1 MTIKDWNLLPDA
13 TRLKVAQ
20 KLAAIEG
27 ISDNGII
34 TNLAKKYISSTAKL
48 TPLQKL
54 NLQLLKKDNK
64 GQLIINAKIHI

>member
-27 ISDNGII
+27 INDSGII

>member
-1 MTIKDWNLLPDA
+1 MTIKDWNLLSDA

-27 ISDNGII
+27 ISDSGII

-54 NLQLLKKDNK
+54 NLQLLKRDNK
-64 GQLIINAKIHI
+64 GQIIINAKIHI